1 MKLVLGRLEQL
12 QGDSSFVL
20 RTDAKSSY
28 RTIARRLFGDRVVHE
43 TTLGS
48 LPRTTYNP
56 LFAINT
62 TMAMTRDNCGR
73 LRRQSWLVTQKPR
86 YLRRQLQIFMVYR
99 NYVRQRFNRD
109 SDRSVSS
116 ASVLGLLPRAATAA
130 EVVRWRQDWGVRSI
144 HPLRLALS

>member
-73 LRRQSWLVTQKPR
+73 LRR
-86 YLRRQLQIFMVYR
+86 
-99 NYVRQRFNRD
+99 
-109 SDRSVSS
+109 
-116 ASVLGLLPRAATAA
+116 
-130 EVVRWRQDWGVRSI
+130 
-144 HPLRLALS
+144 